1 MPPNEADSACLW
13 DMLEAA
19 QAVLRFIADRDF
31 DDYLADEIL
40 QSAIE
45 RKIEIIGEA
54 ARKIS
59 NDFKQSHPEFP
70 WTRIIGQHNILA
82 HEYGDIDHK
91 IVWKVIKVYVPEL
104 IALLDG
110 AMPSIPEESEI

>member
-1 MPPNEADSACLW
+1 MPLKEVDSAYLW

-19 QAVLRFIADRDF
+19 RAVLRFVGDRAF
-31 DDYLADEIL
+31 EDYLVDEIL
-40 QSAIE
+40 QAAIE

-59 NDFKQSHPEFP
+59 NEFKQSHPEFP
-70 WTRIIGQHNILA
+70 WSRIIGQRHVLA

-91 IVWKVIKVYVPEL
+91 IVWKVVKIYVPEL
-104 IALLDG
+104 IALLE
-110 AMPSIPEESEI
+110 AVMPPIPEKGQI

>member
-1 MPPNEADSACLW
+1 MPLKETDSAYLW

-19 QAVLRFIADRDF
+19 RAVLRFIADRDF

-40 QSAIE
+40 QAAIE

-59 NDFKQSHPEFP
+59 NEFKQSQPEFP
-70 WTRIIGQHNILA
+70 WSRIIGQRHILA

-91 IVWKVIKVYVPEL
+91 IVWQVVKAHIPEL
-104 IALLDG
+104 ITLLE
-110 AMPSIPEESEI
+110 AVIPPIPEEGEI